1 MDFRSDLLKTTEYE
15 VIEEVFERRTDKMK
29 SSVKADLAVVFKSS
43 SEKDIYLGLQVWELW
58 LCQW

>member
-43 SEKDIYLGLQVWELW
+43 SEKDIYLGLQV
-58 LCQW
+58 